1 MIPYISL
8 IGILGLALAIL
19 AYSRIWII
27 ASRPILISPIGQHTQ
42 IGGSADGRIYQNY
55 TILLEESALR
65 LHQRLAYIGW
75 IAMGFAFTYWIGWSI
90 TVASQPEPIL
100 LILILITLSIIA
112 LVVGV
117 STFPLADRLTK
128 KLLSATRIKRQLQPF
143 YCQRCHQPL
152 QELNGSTL
160 KFYLSHSAQIAQEKG
175 IVSFVGWRCPQCQPQ
190 LSPPGINLYQV
201 WLKPPDEKWRK
212 H

>member
-1 MIPYISL
+1 MIPYIVL

-55 TILLEESALR
+55 TVLLEKSALR
-65 LHQRLAYIGW
+65 LHHRLAYIGW
-75 IAMGFAFTYWIGWSI
+75 IAMGFAFIYWIGWSI
-90 TVASQPEPIL
+90 TVASQPEPSL
-100 LILILITLSIIA
+100 LILITLPIIA

-117 STFPLADRLTK
+117 STFPWADRLTNN
-128 KLLSATRIKRQLQPF
+128 LLSATRIKRQRQPF
-143 YCQRCHQPL
+143 YCQHCHQPL
-152 QELNGSTL
+152 QELNGNTL
-160 KFYLSHSAQIAQEKG
+160 RFYLSHSAQIAQEKG

-190 LSPPGINLYQV
+190 LPPPGINLYQIR
-201 WLKPPDEKWRK
+201 LNQPD
-212 H
+212 